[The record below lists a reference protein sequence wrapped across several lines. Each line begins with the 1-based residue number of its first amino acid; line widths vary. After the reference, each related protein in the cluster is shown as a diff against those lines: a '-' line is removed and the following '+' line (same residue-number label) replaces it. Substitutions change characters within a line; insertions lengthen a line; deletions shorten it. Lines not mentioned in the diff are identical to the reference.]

1 MADEEKNEEEEGA
14 EEAPKASKVV
24 PILIVVNILV
34 SGFGLM
40 KINGLPSEPV
50 IVNTVAPEIDR
61 EEESAPDVQG
71 PIHAFEPFLVNLN
84 EPGGG
89 RFLRAT
95 VEIEV
100 RNDED
105 LSELQA
111 KERKVRDE
119 VLRYLSNLRVD
130 ATLGEANRLKI
141 QEGIV
146 ERISTLLGSDKI
158 VKQIY
163 FPDFVVQ

>member
-1 MADEEKNEEEEGA
+1 MADEEENTEGE
-14 EEAPKASKVV
+14 EEAPKPSKIV

-34 SGFGLM
+34 SGAGLF
-40 KINGLPSEPV
+40 KILGLPSEPV

-61 EEESAPDVQG
+61 EERSNPEEQG

-100 RNDED
+100 RNEED
-105 LSELQA
+105 LAELQGA
-111 KERKVRDE
+111 ERKVRDE
-119 VLRYLSNLRVD
+119 ILRYLSNLRVD

-141 QEGIV
+141 QDGIT
-146 ERISTLLGSDKI
+146 ERIATLLGSDKI

>member
-1 MADEEKNEEEEGA
+1 MADEEENEEIEDAGEK
-14 EEAPKASKVV
+14 PSKIV

-34 SGFGLM
+34 SAGALF
-40 KINGLPSEPV
+40 KITGIPTEPV

-61 EEESAPDVQG
+61 EEQAAPDEQG

-95 VEIEV
+95 VEVEV

-105 LSELQA
+105 LAELQA
-111 KERKVRDE
+111 MERKVRDE
-119 VLRYLSNLRVD
+119 VLRFLSNLRVD

-141 QEGIV
+141 QAGIV
-146 ERISTLLGSDKI
+146 ERIATLLGSDKI
-158 VKQIY
+158 VKNIY